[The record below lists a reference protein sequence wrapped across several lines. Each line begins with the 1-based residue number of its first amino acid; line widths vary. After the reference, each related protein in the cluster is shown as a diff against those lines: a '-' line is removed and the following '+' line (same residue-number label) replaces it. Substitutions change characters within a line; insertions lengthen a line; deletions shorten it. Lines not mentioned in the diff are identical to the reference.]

1 MRKKSE
7 IKRAIEALRQK
18 CDHISQAKLQVLEG
32 VRSEQWVFDNYVKI
46 PEEEQDE
53 EAFFAAR
60 DAAQFVAGKIGISAI
75 CPELEDEEPDD
86 DPEEE
91 IKETII
97 LSRSE
102 YESLLKRLE
111 RVERRLGLITHPS
124 QHRNISKAPEDLI
137 HQSEAC
143 RYVGCGRSTIKRW
156 AKKGLITGYVK
167 GRSILYSKKE
177 LDKSEVVIEYRASM
191 PNNSYEY
198 RTDNRTVTE

>member
-46 PEEEQDE
+46 PEEERDE

-75 CPELEDEEPDD
+75 CPELEDE
-86 DPEEE
+86 PEEDE
-91 IKETII
+91 ETIT

-102 YESLLKRLE
+102 YEKLLKRLE
-111 RVERRLGLITHPS
+111 RVERRLGLRS
-124 QHRNISKAPEDLI
+124 QINIESRKPISMANATDLI
-137 HQSEAC
+137 NQAEAC
-143 RYVGCGRSTIKRW
+143 KYIGCGKSTIKRW
-156 AKKGLITGYVK
+156 ADKGLIAGYTK
-167 GRSILYSKKE
+167 GQQVFYSKSE
-177 LDKSEVVIEYRASM
+177 LDKSKVVIEHRASM
-191 PNNSYEY
+191 ADNDNNHG
-198 RTDNRTVTE
+198 TDNRTVTE